1 MSNKTDPQMEELLV
15 DYLDGTLNDSKK
27 ALVERYLLQNPD
39 MAESIS
45 AFNEIRLAPDENLVY
60 ENKASLKRL
69 HIRNFPFILKY
80 AVAAGGALLIGL
92 ALWLNSGNI
101 ASDSPVVAHTVHQAQ
116 PSVQSSGASIS
127 ENTLPKA
134 QESHQAIAQLPSNVV
149 KQDPSAKSVSV
160 KAKNVQRTLVGNATT
175 RLTNTLSKEK
185 QNNNEA
191 EAVLL
196 ANNTQSHEYPVIAA
210 LPVNAPA
217 NVVMTTSE
225 STPFFKSG
233 YTVVFQEKTQSQ
245 SIRML
250 KGLIPERFTTV
261 KREVNQA
268 IAENSVQQI
277 SGKLKG
283 FFLKEK
289 LTEALVP
296 TLVQQDLSSL

>member
-127 ENTLPKA
+127 ENILPKT

-191 EAVLL
+191 EAVIL

-210 LPVNAPA
+210 LPVNTPA

>member
-127 ENTLPKA
+127 ENTLPK
-134 QESHQAIAQLPSNVV
+134 
-149 KQDPSAKSVSV
+149 
-160 KAKNVQRTLVGNATT
+160 
-175 RLTNTLSKEK
+175 
-185 QNNNEA
+185 
-191 EAVLL
+191 
-196 ANNTQSHEYPVIAA
+196 TQ
-210 LPVNAPA
+210 
-217 NVVMTTSE
+217 
-225 STPFFKSG
+225 
-233 YTVVFQEKTQSQ
+233 
-245 SIRML
+245 
-250 KGLIPERFTTV
+250 
-261 KREVNQA
+261 
-268 IAENSVQQI
+268 
-277 SGKLKG
+277 
-283 FFLKEK
+283 
-289 LTEALVP
+289 
-296 TLVQQDLSSL
+296 